1 MNANQENS
9 ILVSPVNK
17 ATNWTVKELL
27 VNYAK
32 QNSVEIAVQIFLHVK
47 IVYKDTDLLLK
58 ILVQVVKSI
67 TVKTAVQTNLN
78 VILV

>member
-78 VILV
+78 VVLV